1 MNKII
6 VICPHKRSDVLNE
19 MIKSAVLNVPYE
31 IIEAAGS
38 IDNLQKQKILFA
50 LELNITG
57 ACFEMLEL
65 LDTMC
70 SKTPDAFINST
81 AALLVHSSTALYTK
95 SAAQNFI
102 FTANKFGCRFI
113 GHPLVEAVYDFS
125 NFITWKKTLNMGLYD
140 ICLSLC
146 KKLGKRLY
154 EYNPVKITNPK
165 ILALHSSSNKTSNTL
180 ELWHMAKKNL
190 IGYDIK
196 ELNVENGTI
205 MDCKGCSF
213 KTCLHFSRQN
223 SCFYGGVMVEEIMPA
238 IEYCDAAVFICPNYN
253 DSVSANLS
261 AVINRTTALYR
272 KISFYNKTL
281 FSVIV
286 SGNSGGDSVAKQL
299 IGALNINKGFS
310 LPPGFALMATANDPR
325 AVEKIYGIEQK
336 AKVFADS
343 ILNEI
348 LINNN

>member
-19 MIKSAVLNVPYE
+19 MIKAAVSSVPFE
-31 IIEAAGS
+31 IIEVSGS
-38 IDNLQKQKILFA
+38 IDNLQDKKILFA
-50 LELNITG
+50 LELNTTG

-65 LDTMC
+65 LETIC
-70 SKTPDAFINST
+70 SKNQDAFINST
-81 AALLVHSSTALYTK
+81 AAMLVHSSTLFYTK

-113 GHPLVEAVYDFS
+113 GHPVIEAVYDFS
-125 NFITWKKTLNMGLYD
+125 NFITWKKTLNKNLPD

-146 KKLGKRLY
+146 QKLGIRLY
-154 EYNPVKITNPK
+154 EYNPIKINKPK

-180 ELWHMAKKNL
+180 ELWHMVKKHL

-223 SCFYGGVMVEEIMPA
+223 SCFYGGIMVEEILPA

-253 DSVSANLS
+253 DAISANLS

-281 FSVIV
+281 FSIVV
-286 SGNSGGDSVAKQL
+286 SGNSGSDSVAKQL
-299 IGALNINKGFS
+299 IGALNINKGFT
-310 LPPGFALMATANDPR
+310 LPPGFALMATANDPH
-325 AVEKIYGIEQK
+325 AIEKINGIENMAEK
-336 AKVFADS
+336 FANS

-348 LINNN
+348 LIDNR